1 MIEASPWL
9 ALALAA
15 LLLAPALLRPQ
26 QRGLALVL
34 FAALV
39 LFFAVPALPSLV
51 PGDRLLGSRWNWSGK
66 LLALAAVLWLAALL
80 VRAGVL
86 RWSEMGFTTAQRPGS
101 TPPVLL
107 VAGLALGLNYV
118 ATSFSPFRLT
128 QVPLETWLYQSTV
141 PGLVEETA
149 FRGVLLA
156 LADRLHPRRLDVA
169 GAPIGFGGVLI
180 TLVFVAAHG
189 IHPGTLT
196 GVLPA
201 ALLYLWVRARSGSLV
216 APIAVHNAWN
226 VTVYAA
232 HL

>member
-1 MIEASPWL
+1 MIDASPWL
-9 ALALAA
+9 ALGLAA
-15 LLLAPALLRPQ
+15 LLLVPALVRAP

-34 FAALV
+34 LAALV
-39 LFFAVPALPSLV
+39 LFFSVPALPSLV
-51 PGDRLLGSRWNWSGK
+51 PGERMLGLRWNWSGT
-66 LLALAAVLWLAALL
+66 LLALAALLWLAALL

-86 RWSEMGFTTAQRPGS
+86 RWRDMGFTTVQRPGS
-101 TPPVLL
+101 APVVLL
-107 VAGLALGLNYV
+107 VAGVALGLNYV

-128 QVPLETWLYQSTV
+128 HVPLETWLYQSSV

-156 LADRLHPRRLDVA
+156 LADRIHPPRINLA
-169 GAPIGFGGVLI
+169 GAPVGWGGALV

-189 IHPGTLT
+189 VSVGTLT

-201 ALLYLWVRARSGSLV
+201 ALLYLWLRARSGSLL
-216 APIAVHNAWN
+216 APIVAHNAWN